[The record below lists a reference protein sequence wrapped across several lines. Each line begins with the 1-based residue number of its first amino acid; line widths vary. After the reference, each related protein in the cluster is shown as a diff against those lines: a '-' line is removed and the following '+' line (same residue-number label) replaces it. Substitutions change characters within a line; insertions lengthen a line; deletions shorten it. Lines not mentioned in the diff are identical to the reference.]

1 VLLDE
6 CKQEST
12 EKGSVSV
19 AASEVSKVF
28 DERDFRAFYLQ
39 YVMKQRGRCWW
50 IAGGAEGC
58 PRGSRGIH
66 FLLRE
71 HAALRTEYL
80 CTPLIASKEFP
91 LQSNPASRNGSQ
103 AGQLMME
110 FWPGWISEEGHLTVV
125 VRRAILRASS
135 FRSRDFL
142 IRGFRLSVSSLSNST
157 MRAR

>member
-1 VLLDE
+1 MSAN
-6 CKQEST
+6 KSPRRR
-12 EKGSVSV
+12 G
-19 AASEVSKVF
+19 ASALEPPRSAKVF
-28 DERDFRAFYLQ
+28 DERDFRAFCLQ

-80 CTPLIASKEFP
+80 GPSLIASKEFP